1 MGYRCHE
8 FKIRVS
14 LTILMLDLVVENC
27 PEALLLAAF
36 ANSAQRSSSLYVRI
50 WPSWTFCQFVA
61 IC

>member
-14 LTILMLDLVVENC
+14 LTILMLDLVVDNY

-36 ANSAQRSSSLYVRI
+36 ANSAVHCTLEYGRAGR
-50 WPSWTFCQFVA
+50 FV
-61 IC
+61 IS